1 MADIEFGKCDIC
13 GKEAA
18 LSRTY
23 FIYRM
28 ESCTFDDGA
37 PFGVKVEE

>member
-1 MADIEFGKCDIC
+1 MANIEFGKCDIC

-23 FIYRM
+23 FKYKIG
-28 ESCTFDDGA
+28 SCECCGSKLLKWTF
-37 PFGVKVEE
+37 